1 LTRLQL
7 LVEEEAQET
16 AAAMRRQASL
26 VRPRRPRAHFSIFFG
41 WYRCVK
47 GAQTGPLAQSARTAM
62 RRQDARDEDVP
73 QEVADLRSK
82 KRKIRDREEQLLFAH
97 CCRSEDDDRNH
108 GCFVEEVRPS
118 GVGSPLD

>member
-1 LTRLQL
+1 M
-7 LVEEEAQET
+7 EEGQET

-26 VRPRRPRAHFSIFFG
+26 LRPRRPRAHFSIFFG
-41 WYRCVK
+41 WCRCVK

-62 RRQDARDEDVP
+62 RRQDARDEDVS
-73 QEVADLRSK
+73 QEAADLRWK
-82 KRKIRDREEQLLFAH
+82 KRKIRDREGQRQFAH
-97 CCRSEDDDRNH
+97 CYRSEDDNRNH